1 MTLQRLLQRSVEYID
16 SNSNPWLRGVVA
28 DVWPRVQLFYLL
40 AVIKESE
47 AIDGHKRRAEEKHIW
62 IENLRNGERK
72 IKQKSDQIKRR
83 S

>member
-1 MTLQRLLQRSVEYID
+1 M
-16 SNSNPWLRGVVA
+16 A
-28 DVWPRVQLFYLL
+28 RVQLFYLL
-40 AVIKESE
+40 AVIEESE